1 MIIVTK
7 LNIKQILINVSAGEM
22 DQKSRALAFV
32 HKNSGLTPR
41 TKQLASALPTL
52 STPSNGLPGKVFIHQ
67 LPFLNSPFHGY
78 L

>member
-41 TKQLASALPTL
+41 TKLKAQNLL
-52 STPSNGLPGKVFIHQ
+52 
-67 LPFLNSPFHGY
+67 
-78 L
+78 